1 MMEDSKSKWIATDC
15 TICYHSCGTEVLV
28 EEGRIKKIRG
38 LKDHPLNK
46 GRLCPKGAR
55 AIEMVYHPDRLKYPL
70 KKVDGQW
77 KRITWDMALTEIAD
91 KLLRLK
97 KEFGPEV
104 LSIFSGSIGVENLE
118 MMELAQRF
126 KGAFGSPNFISVE
139 GICYRMRI
147 RARQMTFGKYPVEE
161 MNTKLYVLWGHNP
174 EQSDFPLS
182 LAIQE
187 NLKKGSKLVV
197 IDPKKIPL
205 AKKADMYLPIRPGTD
220 GALALALMHVIIKEN
235 LYDRDFVEKWTY
247 GFDRLVPHIEP
258 YTPEWAEKIT
268 WIPAEDIRKFARLY
282 ATAECASIFQGTNTQ
297 DQTANGTQ
305 NSRAFGI
312 LQTITGN
319 INNPGGWVIGPRLS
333 LTGLGIPTERMPIG
347 ADDYT
352 LFYDFWG
359 RKSPYGQVVCF
370 PDNVPSVI
378 KALIITGGNPVVSM
392 PDSSAF
398 REAMKKLDL
407 MVVLDL
413 FMTETAELA
422 HYVLPG
428 CTHLEKNGLA
438 YSYNVCH
445 GLPYLMLR
453 KKAIE
458 PLYESLSEF
467 SFWKGLAE
475 KIGFRDLFPW
485 KTDEEVVALEL
496 SSTGLKYEELKNK
509 KTSGDYYRQKKYG
522 MEEYEIKGFSTPSK
536 KIEIYSETFKKAG
549 FDPLPTYRE
558 PDQSP
563 LGDSQLS
570 KKYPLILTTGARILY
585 YTHAQHRNI
594 QGLKEKSP
602 EPFAEIH
609 PKTAGQYRIK
619 NGDSIIV
626 ESNRGQ
632 IRVKAF
638 VTEDMLEGVVSIPH
652 GWPGE
657 ANVNLL
663 TDVHCREPIMGY
675 PQMKSQLCSIRKA

>member
-1 MMEDSKSKWIATDC
+1 MD
-15 TICYHSCGTEVLV
+15 VLV
-28 EEGRIKKIRG
+28 ENGRITKVRG
-38 LKDHPLNK
+38 LRDHPLNK
-46 GRLCPKGAR
+46 GRLCPKGAK
-55 AIEMVYHPDRLKYPL
+55 AIELVYHPDRLKHPL
-70 KKVDGQW
+70 KKVDGHW
-77 KRITWDMALTEIAD
+77 ERVTWGEALTEIAAQL
-91 KLLRLK
+91 KSLREK
-97 KEFGPEV
+97 FGPES

-174 EQSDFPLS
+174 EQSDFPLLLS
-182 LAIQE
+182 IQE

-197 IDPKKIPL
+197 IDPRKISL
-205 AKKADMYLPIRPGTD
+205 AKKAEMYLSIRPGTD
-220 GALALALMHVIIKEN
+220 GALALALMHVIIEEN
-235 LYDRDFVEKWTY
+235 LYDKDFIERWTH
-247 GFDRLVPHIEP
+247 GFDKLVSHIEP

-268 WIPAEDIRKFARLY
+268 WIRAENIRSLARLY
-282 ATAECASIFQGTNTQ
+282 ATAESASIFQGTNTQ

-305 NSRAFGI
+305 NSRAFAI

-319 INNPGGWVIGPRLS
+319 INNPGGWVVGPRLS
-333 LTGLGIPTERMPIG
+333 IIGLGIPTERIPIG
-347 ADDYT
+347 AKDYT

-359 RKSPYGQVVCF
+359 RKSPFGQVVCF
-370 PDNVPSVI
+370 PDSVPNIV
-378 KALIITGGNPVVSM
+378 KALIVTGGNPAVSL
-392 PDSSAF
+392 PDSNAF
-398 REAMKKLDL
+398 RQALQKLDL
-407 MVVLDL
+407 LVVHDL

-422 HYVLPG
+422 HYVLPA

-445 GLPYLMLR
+445 GIPYLMLR

-458 PLYESLSEF
+458 PLHESWSEF
-467 SFWKGLAE
+467 RFWKGLAN
-475 KIGFRDLFPW
+475 KMGFAELFPW
-485 KTDEEVVALEL
+485 ETDEEVVELEL
-496 SSTGLKYEELKNK
+496 KSTGLSYKELKEEK
-509 KTSGDYYRQKKYG
+509 VAGAYYGMKKYG
-522 MEEYEIKGFSTPSK
+522 MEEYERKGFSTPSR
-536 KIEIYSETFKKAG
+536 KIEIYSETFEKAG

-563 LGDSQLS
+563 MSGSEFY

-585 YTHAQHRNI
+585 YTHGQHRNI
-594 QGLKEKSP
+594 KALKQKIP

-609 PKTAGQYRIK
+609 PKIATQYGIK
-619 NGDSIIV
+619 DGDPVVV
-626 ESNRGQ
+626 ESNRGM
-632 IRVKAF
+632 IKVKAR
-638 VTEDMLEGVVSIPH
+638 VTQDIVEGVVSIPH
-652 GWPGE
+652 GWPRE

-675 PQMKSQLCSIRKA
+675 PQMKSQLCSIRKVS